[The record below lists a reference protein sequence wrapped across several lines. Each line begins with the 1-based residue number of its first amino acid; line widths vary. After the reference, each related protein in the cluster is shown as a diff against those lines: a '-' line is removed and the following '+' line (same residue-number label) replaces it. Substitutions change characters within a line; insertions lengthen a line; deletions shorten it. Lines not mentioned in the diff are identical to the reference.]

1 MAHRMRKRLSP
12 ARGTI
17 AIGGLALAVQLSIAG
32 LLSASDA
39 WADADGGNLHS
50 LTGAVRD
57 HLGASL
63 ERRSHEP
70 GTADTGNTQSTAG
83 SSPATAAGG
92 NAGVSSAAG
101 SEASASVTAGSN
113 ANVQVRSRSTTRTI
127 DRGNV
132 SITIS
137 ISRAVA
143 IVDESGGTVIGRAV
157 DKSVAIAVDSAGQD
171 SVTVRSLSKATIR
184 SAGIVSG
191 VSMNVAADGSAE
203 AAITGGPS
211 ASAVSS
217 AEASI
222 GL

>member
-1 MAHRMRKRLSP
+1 MTHLMRRRLSP
-12 ARGTI
+12 PRRII
-17 AIGGLALAVQLSIAG
+17 AIGGLAMAVQLGIAD
-32 LLSASDA
+32 LSPASDA
-39 WADADGGNLHS
+39 WADADRGNLHAF
-50 LTGAVRD
+50 TGAERG
-57 HLGASL
+57 HLTAGL

-70 GTADTGNTQSTAG
+70 RTVVAGSTPSAG
-83 SSPATAAGG
+83 SSSPAAAAGG
-92 NAGVSSAAG
+92 SAGVSSAAN
-101 SEASASVTAGSN
+101 SDASASVSAGSN
-113 ANVQVRSRSTTRTI
+113 ASVQVRSGSTTRTI

-171 SVTVRSLSKATIR
+171 SVTVRSVSKATIR